1 MNYLI
6 SLSYILFLS
15 IINTF
20 LNINIVY
27 AKEKTNILDI
37 LYIIP
42 SQESTDYVNNKSQ
55 FQLHSLITEQ
65 RHPKTSNFSDIIQKN
80 TLSGLQMLNSVD
92 DDVKNKLMELSKNT
106 FIYEKMSS
114 TIANTIL
121 EGKKVFIYGCG
132 ATGRLAKQMEST
144 FWRPYWQNIKN
155 NKNIWNRIIKY
166 LPNIEERLIGEMTG
180 ADRALISS
188 LEGFEDL
195 QLIGSLQV
203 DDRGIK
209 KGDVVIA
216 VTEGGE
222 TSSVIGAIL
231 KAHNQWKEL
240 GSYSSLDSSKYLYFV
255 YNNPDELL
263 LPFDRSRGVLKED
276 GITKINLTTGPQA
289 IAGSTRMQATTI
301 ETYVIGTI
309 LESAIYK
316 LLSNYLNTYELRKVG
331 FTEPINFNKRFLEF
345 GDILESVKDT
355 LPELSELTDIEAETY
370 KNNNFSTYFA
380 GKGIITV
387 FTDSTERSPT
397 FRLVPLDTIHEK
409 NRKSWIQV
417 WTESDNQPDGWLY
430 MLKRPF
436 RGLSE
441 EIYRKPFETEIC
453 DAYLKNSAL
462 NSLKNAGNDQQNL
475 YDFSFSNFNMTK
487 RNFKQ
492 GDFGLAISLSP
503 EEETLLANKSYF
515 RRFFG
520 LVENNSANAGI
531 IMINYKNDNYIKNL
545 KNNLDKLFS
554 KDKQFVLISVLID
567 NKNDPLLVK
576 QNIAAKLLL
585 NTHST
590 AVMGIL
596 GKVVGNTMTNV
607 SPSNLKLIGRATYL
621 ILTHVNDMLTN
632 PDFVKKYGTRKYI
645 NYMEA
650 NAVLYDSI
658 KYLKGIDSKSDQPP
672 EVALSIIRIL
682 ESLKFMKYIS
692 NDDALKIVTDVGL
705 ANYLSSL

>member
-6 SLSYILFLS
+6 SLTYILIFA
-15 IINTF
+15 IINMF

-27 AKEKTNILDI
+27 ANAKTNILELLNI
-37 LYIIP
+37 AP

-55 FQLHSLITEQ
+55 FQLHNLITEQ
-65 RHPKTSNFSDIIQKN
+65 RHPKTWNFSEVVQKD

-92 DDVKNKLMELSKNT
+92 EDVRNKLNELSKDVSA
-106 FIYEKMSS
+106 YENLSS
-114 TIANTIL
+114 TIVKAIL
-121 EGKKVFIYGCG
+121 KGNKIFVYGCG
-132 ATGRLAKQMEST
+132 ATGRLSKQMEST
-144 FWRPYWQNIKN
+144 FWRPFWQNVKN
-155 NKNIWNRIIKY
+155 NSFIWNRIKKH
-166 LPNIEERLIGEMTG
+166 LPDIEERLIGEMTG

-203 DDRGIK
+203 DDRDVK
-209 KGDVVIA
+209 KGDIVIA

-231 KAHNQWKEL
+231 KAHKQWKESD
-240 GSYSSLDSSKYLYFV
+240 SYSSDNSSQSLFFV
-255 YNNPDELL
+255 YNNPDEVL
-263 LPFDRSRGVLKED
+263 LPLNRSKEVLREV

-289 IAGSTRMQATTI
+289 ITGSTRMQATTI

-316 LLSNYLNTYELRKVG
+316 LLSNYLNTYELRKAG
-331 FTEPINFNKRFLEF
+331 FTGPVNFTNRFLEF
-345 GDILESVKDT
+345 DDILKSVKDT

-370 KNNNFSTYFA
+370 KSNNFSTYFA

-397 FRLVPLDTIHEK
+397 FRLAPLDTIHEK

-417 WTESDNQPDGWLY
+417 WTKATNQHDGWLY

-436 RGLSE
+436 RGLSD
-441 EIYRKPFETEIC
+441 EIYRKPFETEIE
-453 DAYLKNSAL
+453 DAYLKKAAL

-475 YDFSFSNFNMTK
+475 YDFSFSNFNLTS

-492 GDFGLAISLSP
+492 GDFALAITLSL
-503 EEETLLANKSYF
+503 EEESLLKDYSYF
-515 RRFFG
+515 RQFFE

-531 IMINYKNDNYIKNL
+531 IMINNQSDDYNKNIKNKL
-545 KNNLDKLFS
+545 KNTSLKKNY
-554 KDKQFVLISVLID
+554 FVPISIYID
-567 NKNDPLLVK
+567 TKNDPLLIK

-621 ILTHVNDMLTN
+621 IMTHVNDALAN
-632 PDFVKKYGTRKYI
+632 SDFIKTYGIRESISYE
-645 NYMEA
+645 EA
-650 NAVLYDSI
+650 NAVLYASI
-658 KYLKGIDSKSDQPP
+658 NYLKGIDSKSDQPA

-682 ESLKFMKYIS
+682 ESLKSMKYIS
-692 NDDALKIVTDVGL
+692 NDDALKIVTEVGL
-705 ANYLSSL
+705 ANYLSHI

>member
-1 MNYLI
+1 MNKI
-6 SLSYILFLS
+6 SYIAIALLFALS
-15 IINTF
+15 IIIYHNKVIAAENANILEI
-20 LNINIVY
+20 LNI
-27 AKEKTNILDI
+27 T
-37 LYIIP
+37 P
-42 SQESTDYVNNKSQ
+42 SQESIDYVNNKTQ
-55 FQLHSLITEQ
+55 FQLHTLLTEQ
-65 RHPKTSNFSDIIQKN
+65 RHPKTWNFSEVVQKN

-92 DDVKNKLMELSKNT
+92 EDVRNKLNELSKDA
-106 FIYEKMSS
+106 FAYENLSS
-114 TIANTIL
+114 TIVKAIL
-121 EGKKVFIYGCG
+121 KGNKIFVYGCG
-132 ATGRLAKQMEST
+132 STGRLAKQMEST

-155 NKNIWNRIIKY
+155 NKNIWNRISKY
-166 LPNIEERLIGEMTG
+166 VPDIEERLIGEMTG

-195 QLIGSLQV
+195 QLVGSLQV
-203 DDRGIK
+203 DDRGVK
-209 KGDVVIA
+209 KGDIVIA

-231 KAHNQWKEL
+231 KAHKQWEESE
-240 GSYSSLDSSKYLYFV
+240 SYSPLDSSKYLYFV
-255 YNNPDELL
+255 YNNPDDLL
-263 LPFDRSRGVLKED
+263 LPFDRSRKVIEES
-276 GITKINLTTGPQA
+276 GITKINLTTGPQS
-289 IAGSTRMQATTI
+289 ITGSTRMQATTI
-301 ETYVIGTI
+301 ETFVIGTI

-316 LLSNYLNTYELRKVG
+316 LLSNYLNTYELRKAG
-331 FTEPINFNKRFLEF
+331 FTGPINFNKRFLEF

-370 KNNNFSTYFA
+370 KINNYSTYFA

-397 FRLVPLDTIHEK
+397 FRLAPLDTIHEK

-417 WTESDNQPDGWLY
+417 WTASVTQPDGWLY

-441 EIYRKPFETEIC
+441 EMYRIPFETEID
-453 DAYLKNSAL
+453 DAYLKNAAL

-475 YDFSFSNFNMTK
+475 YDFSFSNFNLTN

-503 EEETLLANKSYF
+503 EEETLLNDNSYF
-515 RRFFG
+515 RQFFE
-520 LVENNSANAGI
+520 LIESNSANAGI
-531 IMINYKNDNYIKNL
+531 IIINDKNDNYIKKL
-545 KNNLDKLFS
+545 KNNLFKLFP
-554 KDKQFVLISVLID
+554 KNKQFVPISIFID
-567 NKNDPLLVK
+567 NKNDPLFVK
-576 QNIAAKLLL
+576 QNITAKLLL

-621 ILTHVNDMLTN
+621 ILTHVNDMLAN
-632 PDFVKKYGTRKYI
+632 QDFVKKYGKKKAI
-645 NYMEA
+645 NYIEA

-658 KYLKGIDSKSDQPP
+658 NYLKGIDSKSDQPA

-682 ESLKFMKYIS
+682 ESLKSMKYTS

-705 ANYLSSL
+705 ANYLSNI